1 MINRNKSSTR
11 YYSNQQEEY
20 VAKLLDCHRQSNSG
34 AGNFNKGDLINKDA
48 SLLVECKTVT
58 SDKESFSIKKEWLEK
73 NRQEAFE
80 QGLENHCLVFNFTK
94 DGKDNYFIINEKLMQ
109 YLTDKLR
116 G

>member
-34 AGNFNKGDLINKDA
+34 SGNFNKGDLISKDA

-80 QGLENHCLVFNFTK
+80 QGLENHCLAFNFTK
-94 DGKDNYFIINEKLMQ
+94 DGKNNYFIINEKLMQ
-109 YLTDKLR
+109 YLMDKLR